1 MRERNERWDGGA
13 EGGGTNV
20 SFMGRGW
27 TEMAQRGAKLTPL
40 QEQRTGKHQWHHPPI
55 PDRHMQVPE
64 GMAGMGM
71 GMGAAYLQD
80 AATAVV

>member
-40 QEQRTGKHQWHHPPI
+40 QEQRTGKHQ
-55 PDRHMQVPE
+55 
-64 GMAGMGM
+64 
-71 GMGAAYLQD
+71 
-80 AATAVV
+80 